1 MNQED
6 IKFLFYTITHPIN
19 GFYEIRHHGK
29 GNIKLS
35 LLIVFLCGVAYCI
48 NRRYASFIVNSTDP
62 MNVNSVLNI
71 LAMFALF
78 FLFCLGNWSVT
89 CLMNGEGRM
98 EDIITVTGYSLLPIP
113 LLFVPATLF
122 SQFVAAD
129 EQTFYYLL
137 MNIAVIWGALL
148 VICSN
153 MVIHNYTLTK
163 ELKTLILT
171 LAAMVIILFIILL
184 FYTMFQKIAEFIKSI
199 YTEMIFRV

>member
-1 MNQED
+1 
-6 IKFLFYTITHPIN
+6 
-19 GFYEIRHHGK
+19 
-29 GNIKLS
+29 
-35 LLIVFLCGVAYCI
+35 
-48 NRRYASFIVNSTDP
+48 
-62 MNVNSVLNI
+62 
-71 LAMFALF
+71 MFVLF

-98 EDIITVTGYSLLPIP
+98 QDIITVTGYSLLPI
-113 LLFVPATLF
+113 LLMFIPATLF

-137 MNIAVIWGALL
+137 INIAVIWGALL

-184 FYTMFQKIAEFIKSI
+184 FYTMFQQLAEFIKSI
-199 YTEMIFRV
+199 YTELIFRV